1 MAVEFEIK
9 TDNTEEAIRELETKI
24 QAALEAVGNQAV
36 SHAKQNITAGVPRNA
51 DSWYTPTGNL
61 KNSMTHIVKGDTCY
75 VGTNNEYAIYNELGT
90 GVYADGGKG
99 RKTPW
104 MYKDDQGNVH
114 ITRGMKP
121 LHFLKNA
128 VMNNIKEY
136 KAIFEQYLKR

>member
-24 QAALEAVGNQAV
+24 EAALEAVGNQAV

-61 KNSMTHIVKGDTCY
+61 RNSITHIVKDDTCY

-90 GVYADGGKG
+90 GVYAEGGKG

-104 MYKDDQGNVH
+104 MYRDDQGNVH

-136 KAIFEQYLKR
+136 KSIFEQYLKR